1 MIRCIQKKGKL
12 AVKLIDN
19 ELLLGT
25 LECFRDFSCSM
36 EAAMLD
42 STDTRYLYFF
52 GRIAKQNPAYE
63 MAMSVRLSVCLLRQ
77 QFGLAVAFRSVV
89 NEL

>member
-1 MIRCIQKKGKL
+1 MM
-12 AVKLIDN
+12 DN
-19 ELLLGT
+19 ETGP
-25 LECFRDFSCSM
+25 FI
-36 EAAMLD
+36 
-42 STDTRYLYFF
+42 

-63 MAMSVRLSVCLLRQ
+63 MAMSVRLSVCHLRQ